1 MLSTR
6 FKRVSLSRLRKPTV
20 SDTDA
25 LHLSLVRSTA
35 AACAK
40 LSAMIMDIDHL
51 IEQIVRGYIEG
62 YVLDEQILVLYDV
75 SAPFYSKT
83 KILSEV
89 LVLRIAP
96 GSSTLRDVSL
106 LFDDLAEEYRVPFIL
121 VGGALSPQ
129 PRALARAY
137 RQCGFVEED
146 DPVLYKRR
154 Q

>member
-1 MLSTR
+1 MHSTS
-6 FKRVSLSRLRKPTV
+6 FSRVSSSRLRLPEPRD
-20 SDTDA
+20 SND

-40 LSAMIMDIDHL
+40 LSAKIMDVDHL
-51 IEQIVRGYIEG
+51 VEQIVRQYIPA
-62 YVLDEQILVLYDV
+62 YILDDQILVCYDV

-83 KILSEV
+83 RILSEV

-96 GSSTLRDVSL
+96 GSTTLKDVTA
-106 LFDDLAEEYRVPFIL
+106 LFEDIAEEYKVPYIL
-121 VGGALSPQ
+121 VGGALSPK
-129 PRALARAY
+129 PRVLARAY

-154 Q
+154 H